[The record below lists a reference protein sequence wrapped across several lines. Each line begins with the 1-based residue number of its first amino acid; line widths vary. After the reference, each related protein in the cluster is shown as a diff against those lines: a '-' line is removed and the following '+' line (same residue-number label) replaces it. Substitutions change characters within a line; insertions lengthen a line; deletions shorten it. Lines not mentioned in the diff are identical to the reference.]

1 MACNNALI
9 LLNLPRCTF
18 LPIYA
23 MSGVSS
29 CFNMLNDYDFLVW
42 CLSFF
47 LSSLPLL
54 LYFLISNVVRN
65 KDIDCYPG
73 SYIYIPQTRNC
84 HCVGLLYNL
93 SYMYAR
99 LTNKKNT
106 NLSVWSPKR
115 NEAFPF
121 HCIKKFA

>member
-1 MACNNALI
+1 MSLEIKI
-9 LLNLPRCTF
+9 LT
-18 LPIYA
+18 
-23 MSGVSS
+23 
-29 CFNMLNDYDFLVW
+29 DYISLV
-42 CLSFF
+42 LSW
-47 LSSLPLL
+47 
-54 LYFLISNVVRN
+54 I
-65 KDIDCYPG
+65 IH
-73 SYIYIPQTRNC
+73 IYIPQTRNC